1 MGRWKYAVV
10 LDAGSSGTRAHIY
23 RWPKKGHKDVGSED
37 LAKLPHIETTKE
49 WTKKIKPG
57 VSSFAK
63 NPENVGPDH
72 LHKLLKHVHTVI
84 PRKEVEDTPIFL
96 LATAG
101 MRLLSDNEQ
110 KEILKNV
117 CSYISDNSG
126 FLLPDCAAHIKVIDG
141 KTEGLYGWI
150 ATNYL
155 LGGFDEPKAHDHGKG
170 HHTYGFL
177 DMGGASAQLAF
188 APNSTEAK
196 KHANDLTLLRLRT
209 LNGQSNE
216 YGVFVTS
223 WLGFGVRQA
232 RSRYVKALLKGAP
245 AGTVNRKLPDPCL
258 PDGLRTTLEGTIL
271 PPDGPV
277 PGTDSYLVGNGR
289 FEECLRETI
298 PLLAKD
304 TPCEDEP
311 CLLNGVHVPAIDFDV
326 NHFVGISEYWH
337 TTHEIFE
344 MGHQDKAYDFK
355 TYQMRVNEFCATPW
369 SAIKDGIEQK
379 KWGKVDQETAYEV
392 CFKAAWIINILHDG
406 IGIPRVGLEAST
418 NNTNSTTKELG
429 GHGKNGQDKT
439 YLDPFQ
445 AVDKINATEVS
456 WTLGK
461 AVLYASSQV
470 PASKASL
477 PVGFGSNTPGKVPD
491 DFEYPSSNQPHI
503 PSPPSNSDK
512 NGTSENWHDTL
523 FDGDSPRR
531 IPGLFIFAL
540 IVLIVIFFLLGRERR
555 SRIYHKLGMRL
566 GRGGNNGGNLRRRSP
581 FFRGKIP
588 FLSRR
593 GPGISYERVLEEGDH
608 RDFELGSM
616 DSDEDSQGSSSSS
629 PTSGAAGT
637 RPLARTPHSQSPKY
651 NLDNSSLLSVAS
663 LNNSLDRRGLVIR
676 TESRDRLYA
685 PALAPTTV
693 GRKSRATSPI
703 RLSTPIT
710 NT

>member
-1 MGRWKYAVV
+1 MGRWKYAIV
-10 LDAGSSGTRAHIY
+10 LDAGSSGTRAHVY
-23 RWPKKGHKDVGSED
+23 RWPKKGRKGAGSED
-37 LAKLPHIETTKE
+37 LERLPHIETTKE

-57 VSSFAK
+57 VSSFSKA
-63 NPENVGPDH
+63 PENVGPDH
-72 LHKLLKHVHTVI
+72 LHKLLQHVRSII
-84 PRKEVEDTPIFL
+84 PRNEVEDTPIFL

-101 MRLLSDNEQ
+101 MRLLPENEQ
-110 KEILKNV
+110 NEILKNI

-126 FLLPDCAAHIKVIDG
+126 FLLPDCGAHIKVIDG

-188 APNSTEAK
+188 APNSTEAE
-196 KHANDLTLLRLRT
+196 KHANDLTLLRLRK
-209 LNGQSNE
+209 LNGQSTE
-216 YGVFVTS
+216 YNVFVTS
-223 WLGFGVRQA
+223 WLGFGVREA
-232 RSRYVKALLKGAP
+232 RTRYVKALLEGSP
-245 AGTVNRKLPDPCL
+245 ADVVNRQHPDPCL
-258 PDGLRTTLEGTIL
+258 PEGLRATLEGAVL

-277 PGTDSYLVGNGR
+277 AGTDPYLVGNGK
-289 FEECLRETI
+289 FEQCLHETI

-304 TPCEDEP
+304 VPCEDEP

-355 TYQMRVNEFCATPW
+355 TYQMRVNEFCSTPW
-369 SAIKDGIEQK
+369 SVIKDGIEQK

-406 IGIPRVGLEAST
+406 IGIPRVGSGSTT
-418 NNTNSTTKELG
+418 NNTNSATEELAE
-429 GHGKNGQDKT
+429 HGKHGHKNS
-439 YLDPFQ
+439 YIDPFQ
-445 AVDKINATEVS
+445 AVNKINATEVS

-470 PASKASL
+470 PPAKGSL
-477 PVGFGSNTPGKVPD
+477 PVGFGSNVPGKIPD

-503 PSPPSNSDK
+503 PSQPSSGK
-512 NGTSENWHDTL
+512 NGTSEHWHDSI

-531 IPGLFIFAL
+531 LPGLFLFAL
-540 IVLIVIFFLLGRERR
+540 IVLIVIFFLFGRERR
-555 SRIYHKLGMRL
+555 SRIYRKIIQRF
-566 GRGGNNGGNLRRRSP
+566 GRGSGGGGGNLRRKVP

-588 FLSRR
+588 FFSRR
-593 GPGISYERVLEEGDH
+593 GPAVSYERVLEEGDH

-616 DSDEDSQGSSSSS
+616 DSDEDSQSSSS
-629 PTSGAAGT
+629 PPPGITGA
-637 RPLARTPHSQSPKY
+637 RRTPHLQSPKY
-651 NLDNSSLLSVAS
+651 NFDNSSSLSLAS
-663 LNNSLDRRGLVIR
+663 ISNCMDRRGLVIR
-676 TESRDRLYA
+676 TESRERLYS
-685 PALAPTTV
+685 PALAPTTI
-693 GRKSRATSPI
+693 GRKSRATSPT
-703 RLSTPIT
+703 RHSTPLT
-710 NT
+710 NS